1 MIETKKLFK
10 FLKKERID
18 FFTGVPDS
26 VLKTA
31 SSFLES
37 KKEKHFITT
46 NEGSSIAMAI
56 GYYLATK
63 KIPCVYMQNSG
74 LGNAINPLIS
84 ISHKKVYSIPMLII
98 IGWRGAPG
106 IKDEPQHNVK
116 GKITKSILKL
126 LNIKSVTLNND
137 KDFKKLKKLIKFS
150 KLNSVPV
157 AILLKRNILIN
168 NINNNSKLQKKISIS
183 DKIQRS
189 DVIELLLKII
199 KKNTKLIATTGFTS
213 RELNQIR
220 LKKRTN
226 KGNDFYMVGGM
237 GHSSVLSLGVS
248 TKTKHE
254 VICLDGDGSF
264 LMHLGSIVSIGKK
277 SRKNFKHLLFNNFSH
292 ESVGGQS
299 TNIDKVNI
307 EKLIKSVGYKYY
319 FLLKKKREIKNKL
332 KIFLRKPGPS
342 LLEVRIK
349 MGSMKDLSRPKN
361 LIKIKKNFVNS
372 F

>member
-1 MIETKKLFK
+1 MIETEKLFK
-10 FLKKERID
+10 FLKKEKID

-150 KLNSVPV
+150 KINSVPV
-157 AILLKRNILIN
+157 AILLKKNIL
-168 NINNNSKLQKKISIS
+168 INNNSKLQKKINIS

-189 DVIELLLKII
+189 DVIEILLKII
-199 KKNTKLIATTGFTS
+199 KKNSKLIATTGFTS

-220 LKKRTN
+220 SKKRSN

-307 EKLIKSVGYKYY
+307 EKLIKSVGYKHY
-319 FLLKKKREIKNKL
+319 FLLKKKQEIENKL
-332 KIFLRKPGPS
+332 KTFLKKPGPS

-361 LIKIKKNFVNS
+361 LIKIKKNFINS

>member
-1 MIETKKLFK
+1 
-10 FLKKERID
+10 
-18 FFTGVPDS
+18 
-26 VLKTA
+26 
-31 SSFLES
+31 
-37 KKEKHFITT
+37 
-46 NEGSSIAMAI
+46 MAI

-116 GKITKSILKL
+116 GKITKNILKL
-126 LNIKSVTLNND
+126 LNKKYIILNKD
-137 KDFKKLKKLIKFS
+137 KDLKKLKQLIKFS
-150 KLNSVPV
+150 KKNSMPV
-157 AILLKRNILIN
+157 AILLKRNILVSH
-168 NINNNSKLQKKISIS
+168 NIKSQKNLNSSII
-183 DKIQRS
+183 KRS
-189 DVIELLLKII
+189 DVLEKLLKTI
-199 KKNTKLIATTGFTS
+199 KKSTKLISTTGFTS

-220 LKKRTN
+220 SKKRIN

-237 GHSSVLSLGVS
+237 GHSSMLSLGVS
-248 TKTKHE
+248 TKTKND

-277 SRKNFKHLLFNNFSH
+277 KRKNFKHLLFNNFSH

-307 EKLIKSVGYKYY
+307 EKLIKSVGYKHY
-319 FLLKKKREIKNKL
+319 FLLKKARN
-332 KIFLRKPGPS
+332 
-342 LLEVRIK
+342 
-349 MGSMKDLSRPKN
+349 
-361 LIKIKKNFVNS
+361 
-372 F
+372 

>member
-1 MIETKKLFK
+1 MIETKNLFK
-10 FLKKERID
+10 FLKKEKID
-18 FFTGVPDS
+18 FFSGVPDS
-26 VLKTA
+26 VLKTT

-37 KKEKHFITT
+37 KKENHFITT

-116 GKITKSILKL
+116 GKITKNILKL
-126 LNIKSVTLNND
+126 LNIKYVILNNVR
-137 KDFKKLKKLIKFS
+137 DFIKLKQLIKFS
-150 KLNSVPV
+150 KVNSMPV
-157 AILLKRNILIN
+157 AILLKRNILVN
-168 NINNNSKLQKKISIS
+168 SNTKSRKNIYNFN
-183 DKIQRS
+183 KIQRI
-189 DVIELLLKII
+189 DVIEKLLKTI

-220 LKKRTN
+220 SKKRVN

-237 GHSSVLSLGVS
+237 GHSSMLSLGVS
-248 TKTKHE
+248 TKTKND

-277 SRKNFKHLLFNNFSH
+277 KRKNFKHLLFNNFSH

-307 EKLIKSVGYKYY
+307 EKLIKSAGYKNY
-319 FLLKKKREIKNKL
+319 FLLKKKEEIENKL
-332 KIFLRKPGPS
+332 KIFLKKPGPS

-349 MGSMKDLSRPKN
+349 IGSVKDLSRPKN
-361 LIKIKKNFVNS
+361 LIKIKKNFMNS